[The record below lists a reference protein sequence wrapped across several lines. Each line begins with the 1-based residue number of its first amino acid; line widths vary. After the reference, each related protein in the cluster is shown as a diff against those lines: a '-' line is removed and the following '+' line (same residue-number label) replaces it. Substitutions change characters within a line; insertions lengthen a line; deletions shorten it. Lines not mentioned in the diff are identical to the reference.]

1 MAQEY
6 LSATRNLEKR
16 ITNHLNTVKTHL
28 KNHTD
33 ALGNINGGGGGSATS
48 TVEKQQEQIDLL
60 TDVNNKITSCNT
72 NGLSTSTNQQIS
84 QNLFKAEF
92 DKKGNTQVY
101 LNSASGTA
109 IKADST
115 CTIQEDIDYK
125 NGWYIIND
133 TAGTKFNI
141 YVGNGAEEKFTLA
154 DINSVYFKAHLNR
167 YTGVA
172 SVPFMQIY
180 TKPTGVNDAGAFFH
194 SRINYVFNQNEIIG
208 IGEEIVFFG
217 GQAPSKKFSQRS
229 IELTD
234 AQILG
239 ENNTT
244 EEILFIVCASSSNAG
259 VNELNVNLTDI
270 GFEYGNITRN
280 YELLGKNTLTQ
291 LDNLNNKIIKTE
303 GQSYTTNSGGLIANL
318 IYGKN
323 LTGNGNLEAIQVD
336 SVGRVITS
344 PAHNGMIT
352 TDGTGTEQRVMC
364 NGNYNGNLRTFRVSA
379 DGSLLVE
386 SEHSWTTSTI
396 LNTIITAG
404 STSTSSIVD
413 LGQGKSHEI
422 DNVIIFVYNS
432 LGQLIE
438 VKSETSYDGINWFE
452 DMYNMNVTTS
462 NKNFNGG
469 QEKFGVTRGHRY
481 FRFQVTNLS
490 QNNTDVNIHIGYYK

>member
-6 LSATRNLEKR
+6 LSATRNLDKR

-28 KNHTD
+28 KNHTE
-33 ALGNINGGGGGSATS
+33 ALGNING
-48 TVEKQQEQIDLL
+48 
-60 TDVNNKITSCNT
+60 
-72 NGLSTSTNQQIS
+72 LSTASNQQVS
-84 QNLFKAEF
+84 HNLFKAEF
-92 DKKGNTQVY
+92 DKKGNTQIY
-101 LNSASGTA
+101 LNSASGSV

-141 YVGNGAEEKFTLA
+141 YVGNGAEENFTVA
-154 DINSVYFKAHLNR
+154 DITSVYFKAHLNR

-180 TKPTGVNDAGAFFH
+180 TKPTGANDAGAFFH
-194 SRINYVFNQNEIIG
+194 SRINYVFNQDEIIG

-217 GQAPSKKFSQRS
+217 GQAPSKNFSQRS

-234 AQILG
+234 VQILG
-239 ENNTT
+239 ENNPT
-244 EEILFIVCASSSNAG
+244 EEILYIVCASNSGAG
-259 VNELNVNLTDI
+259 VNEMNIVLNDI

-303 GQSYTTNSGGLIANL
+303 GQSYTVGSGGLVANV

-323 LTGNGNLEAIQVD
+323 LNGNLNLEPIQVD
-336 SVGRVITS
+336 NVGRVITS
-344 PAHNGMIT
+344 PANNDIIT
-352 TDGTGTEQRVMC
+352 IDGTTTEQRVMC
-364 NGNYNGNLRTFRVSA
+364 NGNHNGNLRTLRVSS
-379 DGSLLVE
+379 DGSLYVE
-386 SEHSWTTSTI
+386 SEHSWTSSLI
-396 LNTIITAG
+396 MNTIITAG
-404 STSTSSIVD
+404 SQSTSSIVD

-432 LGQLIE
+432 AGQFIDIKPE
-438 VKSETSYDGINWFE
+438 MSYDGQNWFE
-452 DMYNMNVTTS
+452 DVSNMPVSTS
-462 NKNFNGG
+462 NVNICGG
-469 QEKFGVTRGHRY
+469 QEQFGVTRGNRY
-481 FRFQVTNLS
+481 FKFKVSNLD
-490 QNNTDVNIHIGYYK
+490 QNDTDVNINIGYYR